1 MAIHVALHHKT
12 SYRYDRLVGLGPQ
25 VVRLRP
31 APHCRTPIVSYS
43 IKVEPAGHFINWQ
56 QDPYSNYQA
65 RLVFPEP
72 VRTFEVEIDL
82 VAEMAVQNPFDFFLE
97 PSATHFPFVYETA
110 VSDELRPYLRKQ
122 RATPKF
128 KALLKTIP
136 MEPRRTIDF
145 LVDLNQRIQHEVG
158 YVIRLEPGV
167 QSPEETLT
175 LKKGSCRDSA
185 WLMVQ
190 VLRHLG
196 LAARFVSGYLIQLT
210 PDVKSLDGPSGASH
224 DFTDLHA
231 WTEVYLPGAGW
242 VGFDPTSG
250 LLTGEGHIPL
260 ACTPEPSGASPITGG
275 VDKCEVE
282 FGFEMSVTRIYESPR
297 VTKPYTDEQWARI
310 DLLGEKIDALLRER
324 DVRLTMGGEPTFISI
339 DDRDGEEWKTAA
351 VGPNKRKLAERLT
364 KRLWERYGKGGFI
377 HYGQGKW
384 YPGESLPR
392 WAFTSLWRR
401 DGQPIWTEP
410 RLLADIEK
418 PAGRTDRD
426 ADRFVRELTQRLS
439 ITDSWVMPGFE
450 DTWYYLWKERRL
462 PSNVDPKDNRLSN
475 AEDRARIAK
484 VFEQGADHVVGYVLP
499 IERGLV
505 DGSLA
510 WVTGPW
516 FLRPEKL
523 FLIPGD
529 SPMGF
534 RLPLDSQPWV
544 APTDARH
551 PTEPDPT
558 LELPPLPDQ
567 EALSRQY
574 RLAGEASAAAR
585 AALAESLGGHMM
597 PRPQTLPPPNRAP
610 APFESASWLTR
621 TALCVEAREGQLF
634 IFMPPVSSTE
644 DYLSLLSGIE
654 ATAGALDLP
663 VVIEGYL
670 PPYDPRL
677 NSIKVTPD
685 PGVIEVNVHPS
696 ATWKELSERTEFLY
710 QAARE
715 CRLGTDKFLMD
726 GQHAGTGGGNHI
738 VIGGETPADS
748 PLLRRPHLLKSLLA
762 YWHQH
767 PALSYVFSGLFIGP
781 TSQSPRIDEARNDSL
796 YELEIAFRELKRCEA
811 SGRTPP
817 WLVDR
822 IFRNLLTDVS
832 GNTHRSEF
840 SIDKLYSP
848 DSSSGR
854 LGLLELRSFEMPPH
868 ERMSLVQQLLMRACI
883 SRFWDTPFEPERLV
897 RWGTDL
903 HDRFMLPH
911 YCQEDLKDV
920 VRDFCDAGYP
930 LETGWFAPHLEFRF
944 PVKGSVNYLGMDM
957 ELRHALEPWHVMG
970 EESGGGGTVRYVDSS
985 VERLQVKMTGLVS
998 DRYHVACNG
1007 VRVPLQ
1013 STGVVG
1019 EYVAGVRYRAW
1030 QPPACLHPTIPVD
1043 TPLVFDVVD
1052 TWNQRVVGGCTYH
1065 VAHPGGRS
1073 YDILPVN
1080 AYEAESRRMS
1090 RFLPYGHTPGLQPP
1104 SRTRTVTAEFP
1115 ATLDLRD
1122 PVRLER
1128 P

>member
-426 ADRFVRELTQRLS
+426 ADRFVRELTHRLS

-597 PRPQTLPPPNRAP
+597 PRPQTLPPPNRVP

>member
-597 PRPQTLPPPNRAP
+597 PRPQTLPPPNRVP

>member
-1073 YDILPVN
+1073 YDVLPVN

>member
-72 VRTFEVEIDL
+72 VRTFSVEIDL

-97 PSATHFPFVYETA
+97 PSASHYPFVYETA

-145 LVDLNQRIQHEVG
+145 LVDLNQRVQHEVG

-167 QSPEETLT
+167 QTPEETLT
-175 LKKGSCRDSA
+175 LKTGSCRDSA

-190 VLRHLG
+190 MLRHLG

-282 FGFEMSVTRIYESPR
+282 FGFEMSVTRVYESPR
-297 VTKPYTDEQWARI
+297 VTKPYSEEQWARI
-310 DLLGEKIDALLRER
+310 DALGEKIDRILKER

-351 VGPNKRKLAERLT
+351 VGPTKRKLAEKLT
-364 KRLWERYGKGGFI
+364 KRLWEQYGKGGFV

-410 RLLADIEK
+410 KLLADLDK
-418 PAGRTDRD
+418 PAGRTDSD
-426 ADRFVRELTQRLS
+426 ADRFVRKLTQRLS
-439 ITDSWVMPGFE
+439 IEDTWVMPGYE

-462 PSNVDPKDNRLSN
+462 PSNVDPKDSRLSN

-551 PTEPDPT
+551 PTEPDPM

-567 EALSRQY
+567 AALARQY
-574 RLAGEASAAAR
+574 RLAGEASASAR
-585 AALAESLGGHMM
+585 AALAEALGGHMM
-597 PRPQTLPPPNRAP
+597 PRPQSLPPPNRAP

-621 TALCVEAREGQLF
+621 TALCVEAREGQVF

-644 DYLSLLSGIE
+644 DYLSLLSGVE
-654 ATAGALDLP
+654 ATAAALDLP

-710 QAARE
+710 KAARE

-738 VIGGETPADS
+738 VIGGETPSDS

-883 SRFWDTPFEPERLV
+883 SRFWDTPYEPDRLV

-911 YCQEDLKDV
+911 FCQEDLNDV
-920 VRDFCDAGYP
+920 VRDFTDAGYG
-930 LETGWFAPHLEFRF
+930 LETGWFAPHMEFRF

-1030 QPPACLHPTIPVD
+1030 QPPAALHPTIPVD

-1052 TWNQRVVGGCTYH
+1052 GWNQRVVGGCTYH

-1073 YDILPVN
+1073 YDVLPVN
-1080 AYEAESRRMS
+1080 AYEAESRRMA
-1090 RFLPYGHTPGLQPP
+1090 RFLPYGHTPGVLPP
-1104 SRTRTVTAEFP
+1104 TKTRTVTAEFP
-1115 ATLDLRD
+1115 VTLDLRD
-1122 PVRLER
+1122 PVKIER

>member
-1 MAIHVALHHKT
+1 
-12 SYRYDRLVGLGPQ
+12 
-25 VVRLRP
+25 
-31 APHCRTPIVSYS
+31 
-43 IKVEPAGHFINWQ
+43 
-56 QDPYSNYQA
+56 
-65 RLVFPEP
+65 
-72 VRTFEVEIDL
+72 
-82 VAEMAVQNPFDFFLE
+82 
-97 PSATHFPFVYETA
+97 
-110 VSDELRPYLRKQ
+110 
-122 RATPKF
+122 
-128 KALLKTIP
+128 
-136 MEPRRTIDF
+136 
-145 LVDLNQRIQHEVG
+145 
-158 YVIRLEPGV
+158 
-167 QSPEETLT
+167 
-175 LKKGSCRDSA
+175 
-185 WLMVQ
+185 
-190 VLRHLG
+190 
-196 LAARFVSGYLIQLT
+196 
-210 PDVKSLDGPSGASH
+210 
-224 DFTDLHA
+224 
-231 WTEVYLPGAGW
+231 
-242 VGFDPTSG
+242 
-250 LLTGEGHIPL
+250 
-260 ACTPEPSGASPITGG
+260 
-275 VDKCEVE
+275 
-282 FGFEMSVTRIYESPR
+282 
-297 VTKPYTDEQWARI
+297 
-310 DLLGEKIDALLRER
+310 
-324 DVRLTMGGEPTFISI
+324 
-339 DDRDGEEWKTAA
+339 
-351 VGPNKRKLAERLT
+351 
-364 KRLWERYGKGGFI
+364 
-377 HYGQGKW
+377 
-384 YPGESLPR
+384 
-392 WAFTSLWRR
+392 
-401 DGQPIWTEP
+401 
-410 RLLADIEK
+410 
-418 PAGRTDRD
+418 
-426 ADRFVRELTQRLS
+426 
-439 ITDSWVMPGFE
+439 MPGFE

-567 EALSRQY
+567 EAFSRQY

-597 PRPQTLPPPNRAP
+597 PRPQTLPPPNRVP

>member
-597 PRPQTLPPPNRAP
+597 PRPQTLPPPNRVP

-1073 YDILPVN
+1073 YDVLPVN

>member
-167 QSPEETLT
+167 QTPEETLT

-597 PRPQTLPPPNRAP
+597 PRPQTLPPPNRVP